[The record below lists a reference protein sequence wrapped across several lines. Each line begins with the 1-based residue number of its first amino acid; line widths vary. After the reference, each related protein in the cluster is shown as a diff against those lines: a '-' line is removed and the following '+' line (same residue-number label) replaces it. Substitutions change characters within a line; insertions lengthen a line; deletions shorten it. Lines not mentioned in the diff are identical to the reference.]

1 LDFRYYE
8 IAPIKSS
15 VDDLDTELH
24 RHLFY
29 ELFFFYGGSGTHI
42 IDFREFDLSFH
53 CIQIVSPHQLHQVI
67 QSSDSKGY
75 VIKVNPVMISSNPL
89 LNNFFNLIQY
99 NKHFNIGVKISQE
112 EEVILR
118 QSCLYL
124 SKYNPNNEESV
135 FALLSFISLFI
146 SIIKKHQEVSRGDN
160 SLGNDLFT
168 EFLMHVEKNFLLEK
182 STDFYTEQMHISL
195 NILNN
200 TVKERTGMSV
210 KKFLIQRVLLE
221 AKRLIAHSNKSVK
234 EIAYDLEFLEPAHF
248 TNFFKKHTGHTPSG
262 FRINYYEGKTI

>member
-1 LDFRYYE
+1 MDFRFYN

-15 VDDLDTELH
+15 DDDLDTELH

-29 ELFFFYGGSGTHI
+29 ELFFFYGGSGKHI

-89 LNNFFNLIQY
+89 LNNFFNLIQH
-99 NKHFNIGVKISQE
+99 NKHFNIGVKINE
-112 EEVILR
+112 EEKMILK

-124 SKYNPNNEESV
+124 SKWNPNKEESF
-135 FALLSFISLFI
+135 FALLSYINLFI
-146 SIIKKHQEVSRGDN
+146 SIIKKHQQVNKVNN
-160 SLGNDLFT
+160 SLSNDLFT
-168 EFLMHVEKNFLLEK
+168 EFLKHVEKNFLLEK
-182 STDFYTEQMHISL
+182 STDFYTEKMHISL

-234 EIAYDLEFLEPAHF
+234 EIAYELEFLEPSHF
-248 TNFFKKHTGHTPSG
+248 TNFFKKHTGYTPSG